1 MIIQAYELGTT
12 RAASLLSCSFT
23 NETPGTT
30 SSWIYVQRNFTQ
42 RQRTVSREKHELS
55 IMCSVLWAQRASLGA
70 IWVLS
75 HRKSFN
81 RFSPPEP
88 SMPLAWSCITHA
100 LLGGQ
105 LATLKISWFP
115 VNDLN
120 CSDNITEYVTDPIAF
135 L

>member
-23 NETPGTT
+23 NETPGR
-30 SSWIYVQRNFTQ
+30 IYVQRNFTQ

-55 IMCSVLWAQRASLGA
+55 IVCSVLWAQRASLGA

-81 RFSPPEP
+81 RFSPLEP

-105 LATLKISWFP
+105 LATVKISWFSSKR
-115 VNDLN
+115 LN
-120 CSDNITEYVTDPIAF
+120 CSDNITEYVTDLIAF